1 MARISKSEP
10 LILKSKPLIFYL
22 LQRGYLLY
30 TQKFSFSAPRND
42 NANRRIKRK
51 GANNRG
57 RVKTAATAPP
67 QHTFPVQRRHVPL
80 AGLTTGKAREKECR
94 TPGGSAAH
102 LNIIM
107 YYLGYFTH
115 APSAHLRSGV
125 RRLSVPSG
133 FSALRIM
140 PWLSM
145 PRSLRGGR
153 LAMKH
158 TCLPT
163 SSSGL

>member
-1 MARISKSEP
+1 MSDIFFICSKG
-10 LILKSKPLIFYL
+10 
-22 LQRGYLLY
+22 GYLLY
-30 TQKFSFSAPRND
+30 TKKFPFSAPRND
-42 NANRRIKRK
+42 NANRRIKRR

-80 AGLTTGKAREKECR
+80 AGAYNRQGTRKKCR
-94 TPGGSAAH
+94 TSGGSAAH

-125 RRLSVPSG
+125 STLSVPSG

-145 PRSLRGGR
+145 PRNLRGGR